1 MHIGGP
7 FRHNNKNK
15 PKIIKHIRRLISIA
29 LWFLLGTALLVYASL
44 HIPAV
49 QRKIGEQTAHVI
61 GEKLG
66 TEVEVGRVD
75 LGFLNRVIIDDV
87 CIHDQS
93 GDSAL
98 RASRLSAK
106 VDLPS
111 LFRGKISV
119 TSAQVFG
126 LHANLYKQD
135 GDSPLNIQFVLDS
148 LASRDSTKH
157 TPLDLNIHSLVIR
170 HGSVHYDRR
179 DIAPTPGRL
188 SPHHLAINDI
198 SGHLALDH
206 LTDDEVHLRIKDLS
220 LREACGLDLR
230 RLTLRLD
237 ADKHRATVSR
247 LHADLPGSTL
257 RADTLEALY
266 TLVDGSPDPSTIHYR
281 CHLNELH
288 LTPSD
293 LRFAHPT
300 IDRLKS
306 PIDLSTRLS
315 GSRDA
320 IDVEALHL
328 RMGDQLSL
336 NVSGQAT
343 LRDKAPRWLAHIN
356 HLDTH
361 AATLQQLLDAFGSQ
375 ATLPTMVSRMG
386 HITYSGDLGT
396 TGDEHAI
403 IGDLGTDHGSAT
415 LGLHLKGQHF
425 SGRVET
431 DGLHLGNLLDDPRI
445 GLAAT
450 AIDLDGQ
457 LPLTK
462 AMTLNAKGDVTRL
475 DFNGHTYNN
484 IHLDGSYEN
493 EMLAGILSLDDPH
506 GQITLDGTLHLSPTP
521 SGTLTANARHFNPE
535 ALGLTTTLPGH
546 SLDFDLRAD
555 LSGTTLQDLSG
566 TLDIEQL
573 HVTAPGKN
581 LHLSSLHI
589 DTGQR
594 DGSQHLD
601 VHTDFG
607 HATLTGHYDYA
618 HIADAA
624 IGIIRSHLPSLTML
638 PYKPTSGDTRLTFSA
653 DIERSD
659 WLQQFTDADLTLN
672 EPLHVYGSLDE
683 TINHLELNAH
693 TASMDYGGSTYNDA
707 ELLLLTHGDTLHIDA
722 AVIRQ
727 QEEGKRLD
735 LALQAEACD
744 DLLSTRL
751 GFDTHGIKQRLHG
764 MVAASTRLAN
774 GPNGLS
780 ALVSTTPSQVY
791 LNDIAWN
798 ITPSRLTLAHNH
810 IHIDHFTIENSGQHI
825 IVSGSLTDNPTDTIH
840 ANLKELDA
848 EFLSGIL
855 HVKGLDFGG
864 KISGD
869 AFVTSVFDTPSAEAQ
884 LFIDHFTFN
893 DGRMGDMDVTA
904 HWNAH
909 DNRINIDALAL
920 DGTEGRTKIDGYV
933 SLSPGEI
940 NLEVANDGT
949 PLHFLE
955 RYVGSFIDDVAAR
968 IYGNVR
974 IFGPLSNVN
983 LEGKVV
989 ANGDVSLKSLNTKYT
1004 MLHDTVLVVPDH
1016 IIFLDDTIAD
1026 SNGNL
1031 GLLTGSVD
1039 HHYLSN
1045 FTFDLGIRANNML
1058 CYDFK
1063 EFGDN
1068 TFCGTVY
1075 ATGDCHIKGV
1085 SGETTIEIN
1094 AATDKNTVFYY
1105 NAASPDALS
1114 NQDFITWNDITPQ
1127 ALDFSELPT
1136 ASGRPPTQRATTT
1149 EALPEEPDIP
1159 SNLRITFNITATPDA
1174 NLRLLMDESSG
1185 DYISLFGSGM
1195 LRASYFN
1202 KGAFNLYGNYIVDHG
1217 TYKLTIQNVIKK
1229 EFLFQQGGTITF
1241 GGNPYDAAL
1250 HLKAVYVANSVPL
1263 SDLSIGRSFSTNN
1276 IRVNCVMNIEGTPNQ
1291 PTVDFDLEM
1300 PTVNSDAEQMVR
1312 SVINSEEELNQQ
1324 VIYLLTIG
1332 RFYNQDTDTENET
1345 GQSQTSL
1352 AMQSLLSGTIS
1363 QQINS
1368 VLSNVIKSNNWNFGA
1383 NISTGNEGWN
1393 NAEYEGLLSGRLL
1406 NNRLLFNGQFGYRDN
1421 PNATTSFIGDF
1432 DIQYLL
1438 FPNGNLAVKVYNQTN
1453 DRYFIKNSLNTQGI
1467 GLIMKKDFNGWRE
1480 LLGLDNR
1487 KRKKEKTKKQ

>member
-1 MHIGGP
+1 MHFGSSSVTTS
-7 FRHNNKNK
+7 FKN
-15 PKIIKHIRRLISIA
+15 PKNIKHIRRLISIT
-29 LWFLLGTALLVYASL
+29 LWLLLGTAVLVYASL
-44 HIPAV
+44 HIPYV
-49 QRKIGEQTAHVI
+49 QRKIGEHTARAI

-75 LGFLNRVIIDDV
+75 IGFLNRVIIDDV
-87 CIHDQS
+87 SIYDQS
-93 GDSAL
+93 GEEAL
-98 RASRLSAK
+98 CASRLSAK
-106 VDLPS
+106 VNLPS
-111 LFRGKISV
+111 LFRGKVSV

-126 LHANLYKQD
+126 LRAMLYKTD
-135 GDSPLNIQFVLDS
+135 GDSPLNIQFALDS
-148 LASRDSTKH
+148 LASSDSTSH
-157 TPLDLNIHSLVIR
+157 HPLDLDIHSLVIR
-170 HGSVHYDRR
+170 HGTVRYDRR
-179 DIAPTPGRL
+179 DITHTPGRL
-188 SPHHLAINDI
+188 SPHHLHFTNI

-206 LTDDEVHLRIKDLS
+206 LTDDEAHLRIKDLS
-220 LREACGLDLR
+220 LHEVSGLDLQ
-230 RLTLRLD
+230 RLTLKLD
-237 ADKHRATVSR
+237 ADKRHTTISR
-247 LHADLPGSTL
+247 LHATLPGSVL
-257 RADTLEALY
+257 HADTLETHY
-266 TLVDGSPDPSTIHYR
+266 TLVEGKPDPSTVRYR
-281 CHLNELH
+281 IHLNELN

-293 LRFAHPT
+293 LRFAHPAFAH
-300 IDRLKS
+300 LEN
-306 PIDLSTRLS
+306 PIHLSTRLS
-315 GSRDA
+315 GSRELL
-320 IDVEALHL
+320 DVETVQL
-328 RMGDQLSL
+328 RMGEQLTL
-336 NVSGQAT
+336 NASGQAT
-343 LRDKAPRWLAHIN
+343 SLDKDPHWLAHVN

-361 AATLQQLLDAFGSQ
+361 AETLQHLLGAFGSKT
-375 ATLPTMVSRMG
+375 TLPTIVNRMG

-403 IGDLGTDHGSAT
+403 MGDLGTDHGSAT
-415 LGLHLKGQHF
+415 LALHLKGQHF

-431 DGLHLGNLLDDPRI
+431 DDLHLGNLLDDTRL
-445 GLAAT
+445 GMVST

-484 IHLDGSYEN
+484 IHVDGSYDQET
-493 EMLAGILSLDDPH
+493 LTGTLDLDDPF
-506 GQITLDGTLHLSPTP
+506 GQLTLDGTLHLASTP
-521 SGTLTANARHFNPE
+521 SGTLTASAHHFNPE
-535 ALGLTTTLPGH
+535 GLGLTTSLAGQT
-546 SLDFDLRAD
+546 LDFDLRAK
-555 LSGTTLQDLSG
+555 LSGTTLSDLSG

-573 HVTAPGKN
+573 HVEGPGKN

-589 DTGQR
+589 DTGQQN
-594 DGSQHLD
+594 GTQHLD

-607 HATLTGHYDYA
+607 QATLSGHYDYA
-618 HIADAA
+618 LLADAFTN
-624 IGIIRSHLPSLTML
+624 IIHHHLPSLNLL
-638 PYKPTSGDTRLTFSA
+638 PHHATPGDTRLSFSA
-653 DIERSD
+653 DIEHTD
-659 WLQQFTDADLTLN
+659 WLRQFIDTDLALN
-672 EPLHVYGSLDE
+672 APLHVEGMLDE
-683 TINHLELNAH
+683 KLNHIELNAQS
-693 TASMDYGGSTYNDA
+693 ASLQYGGSTYNDA
-707 ELLLLTHGDTLHIDA
+707 ELQLLTLGDTLHANA

-727 QEEGKRLD
+727 QDEDKRLD
-735 LALQAEACD
+735 LALQAEAYD
-744 DLLSTRL
+744 DQLSTRL
-751 GFDTHGIKQRLHG
+751 GFDTHGNKQRLHG
-764 MVAASTRLAN
+764 MVAATTRLAN
-774 GPNGLS
+774 GSNGLT
-780 ALVSTTPSQVY
+780 AMVNTTPSQVY

-798 ITPSRLTLAHNH
+798 ITPSHLTLARNH
-810 IHIDHFTIENSGQHI
+810 IHIDHFTIENAGQHI
-825 IVSGSLTDNPTDTIH
+825 IVSGSLTDNATDTIH

-848 EFLSGIL
+848 AFLSGIL

-869 AFVTSVFDTPSAEAQ
+869 AFVTSVFDTPSAEAL

-904 HWNAH
+904 RWNAR
-909 DNRINIDALAL
+909 DNRIDIDALAL

-933 SLSPGEI
+933 NLSPGEI
-940 NLEVANDGT
+940 NLDVAADGT

-955 RYVGSFIDDVAAR
+955 RYVGSFIDNVEAR
-968 IYGNVR
+968 IDGHVR
-974 IFGPLSNVN
+974 VFGPLSGVN

-989 ANGDVSLKSLNTKYT
+989 ANGDVSFKSLNTHYT
-1004 MLHDTVLVVPDH
+1004 MMDDTVLVVPDH
-1016 IIFLDDTIAD
+1016 IIFLNDTIAD
-1026 SNGNL
+1026 LEGHR

-1039 HHYLSN
+1039 HHNLSR
-1045 FTFDLGIRANNML
+1045 FTFDLGIRSYNLL

-1063 EFGDN
+1063 EFGEN
-1068 TFCGTVY
+1068 TFCGTVH

-1085 SGETTIEIN
+1085 SGETTIEVN
-1094 AATDKNTVFYY
+1094 ATTDKNTVFYY

-1136 ASGRPPTQRATTT
+1136 ASGQATTPQATTT
-1149 EALPEEPDIP
+1149 KERPVEPDIP
-1159 SNLRITFNITATPDA
+1159 SNLRMTFNITATPDA
-1174 NLRLLMDESSG
+1174 NLRLLMDEGSG
-1185 DYISLFGSGM
+1185 DYISLFGSGT

-1202 KGAFNLYGNYIVDHG
+1202 KGAFNLYGNYLVDHG

-1229 EFLFQQGGTITF
+1229 EFQFQQGGTITF

-1332 RFYNQDTDTENET
+1332 RFYNQDADAENET

-1383 NISTGNEGWN
+1383 NISTGDEGWN

-1406 NNRLLFNGQFGYRDN
+1406 NNRLQFNGQFGYRDN

-1480 LLGLDNR
+1480 LVGLDNR
-1487 KRKKEKTKKQ
+1487 KRKKEKKQQP